1 MVSLQV
7 QTSWL
12 LLYETLKLRRQQ
24 KQTNTQM
31 QEKQGF
37 LQFGSHCNIN
47 PSLSPKSPRRRENE
61 HGLWKLNYHAL
72 AIKHLI
78 SSAKTTFN
86 LHCASKHYTSLDQT
100 RPIRQ
105 LFPQHVFSVHAQTNS
120 NWPYKGR
127 WGMFAYTFHI
137 KTNGK
142 SNRTHWLEAQGKL
155 YCCLITLN
163 KHKIRLT
170 FLGQINLL
178 YV

>member
-105 LFPQHVFSVHAQTNS
+105 LFPN
-120 NWPYKGR
+120 
-127 WGMFAYTFHI
+127 TFFQFMPKLIQIDPTKADGGCLH
-137 KTNGK
+137 
-142 SNRTHWLEAQGKL
+142 THFTSKQMAN
-155 YCCLITLN
+155 LIEHTGLKDREN
-163 KHKIRLT
+163 YIVVLSH
-170 FLGQINLL
+170 
-178 YV
+178 